1 MSVKIRQLEIENVKR
16 VKAVTLTPTENG
28 LTVIGGRNG
37 QGKTSV
43 LDAIAW
49 ALGGNKLKPS
59 ESQRIGSAAPPSIH
73 IELSNGLVVERKG
86 KSSALHVIDPSGQ
99 KAGQQLL
106 DSFIEKLALNLP
118 KFMDARND
126 EKAETVAADTAII
139 HVVDTDETLWE
150 IAGPVADKTGQDI
163 REVIY
168 QIQINNDLGPDPT
181 LKPGQ
186 RLVIRY

>member
-1 MSVKIRQLEIENVKR
+1 MKTMKIYEH
-16 VKAVTLTPTENG
+16 G
-28 LTVIGGRNG
+28 LTRPKRKPRFRAVR
-37 QGKTSV
+37 SAM
-43 LDAIAW
+43 AIVA
-49 ALGGNKLKPS
+49 AFGVGLYLGSTTPW
-59 ESQRIGSAAPPSIH
+59 SQ
-73 IELSNGLVVERKG
+73 
-86 KSSALHVIDPSGQ
+86 
-99 KAGQQLL
+99 
-106 DSFIEKLALNLP
+106 
-118 KFMDARND
+118 
-126 EKAETVAADTAII
+126 AETVVADTAII